1 MQWIAL
7 SFLAVDAALVGSH
20 AEEVAG
26 SQYAPKL
33 LPMLSHLLP
42 AKLTPAAPAMLRT
55 PATARVSDVQ
65 MADSF
70 FKDVAVAPPDP
81 ILSLATLYKEDS
93 APNKVNLGIGA
104 YRDETGVPWVLPSVR
119 EAEMEIAKDTSL
131 DKEYIPIDGPPAL
144 KRPVQELLF
153 TPEALDSGR
162 IATAQVL
169 SGTGGLRVAADFL
182 VKNIGTKTVYV
193 SDPTWGNHNAIFKN
207 SGLEVKQYR
216 YYDAATRGFDFEGM
230 LAAMATMEKGSIILL
245 HACAHNPTGVDPTPE
260 QWSAIID
267 ACKKQGLIPMIDSA
281 YQGYASGDLAKDGD
295 SVKQFLDSGMEFLV
309 TQSFAKNFGL
319 YGERIGYLHIV
330 ASSKDRADA
339 VLSQIKLVIRPMY
352 SSPPRHGAFLV
363 NRILT
368 SPERKAMW
376 IKDLQKMSTRIVE
389 MRSVLRSALEEK
401 GTPGTWNHITDQ
413 IGMFSYTGLTEAQ
426 CARLTQEYHIY
437 LLKSGRISM
446 AGINEGNVQY
456 VADAIDTVVRE
467 S

>member
-1 MQWIAL
+1 
-7 SFLAVDAALVGSH
+7 
-20 AEEVAG
+20 
-26 SQYAPKL
+26 
-33 LPMLSHLLP
+33 
-42 AKLTPAAPAMLRT
+42 
-55 PATARVSDVQ
+55 
-65 MADSF
+65 
-70 FKDVAVAPPDP
+70 
-81 ILSLATLYKEDS
+81 
-93 APNKVNLGIGA
+93 
-104 YRDETGVPWVLPSVR
+104 
-119 EAEMEIAKDTSL
+119 
-131 DKEYIPIDGPPAL
+131 
-144 KRPVQELLF
+144 
-153 TPEALDSGR
+153 
-162 IATAQVL
+162 
-169 SGTGGLRVAADFL
+169 
-182 VKNIGTKTVYV
+182 
-193 SDPTWGNHNAIFKN
+193 
-207 SGLEVKQYR
+207 
-216 YYDAATRGFDFEGM
+216 M

-330 ASSKDRADA
+330 AGSKDRADA

-456 VADAIDTVVRE
+456 VADAIYTVVSE